1 MTEKTRF
8 FILLGI
14 LLCSVILAVFLFV
27 YTNNAA
33 LSNFGG

>member
-1 MTEKTRF
+1 MTEKKRF
-8 FILLGI
+8 FILLGLFI
-14 LLCSVILAVFLFV
+14 CSVILAVFLFV